1 MSNRMKIK
9 KHHTK
14 ELNTEKK
21 DLKEPKYGAEFLK
34 NQREKGTI
42 TSNFSGK
49 STKEYSRKK
58 T

>member
-1 MSNRMKIK
+1 MKIK